1 MLALLHGAEE
11 IKQQNRA
18 TAFLNVCML
27 LKASS
32 IVQMAVERGL
42 EGALADLIWQA
53 MLRAEDAVLSS
64 L

>member
-1 MLALLHGAEE
+1 
-11 IKQQNRA
+11 
-18 TAFLNVCML
+18 ML

-32 IVQMAVERGL
+32 IVQMVVERGL